1 MTKLT
6 CPRCAWKE
14 SIAGTSASIPV
25 WNDDISV
32 IVAARRS
39 AKRAARRCMASW
51 IVTLVLA
58 LLSHGCP
65 LQAIVFAFG
74 IDERTVKA
82 WQTKAGQH
90 ARRV

>member
-1 MTKLT
+1 
-6 CPRCAWKE
+6 
-14 SIAGTSASIPV
+14 
-25 WNDDISV
+25 
-32 IVAARRS
+32 
-39 AKRAARRCMASW
+39 MASW